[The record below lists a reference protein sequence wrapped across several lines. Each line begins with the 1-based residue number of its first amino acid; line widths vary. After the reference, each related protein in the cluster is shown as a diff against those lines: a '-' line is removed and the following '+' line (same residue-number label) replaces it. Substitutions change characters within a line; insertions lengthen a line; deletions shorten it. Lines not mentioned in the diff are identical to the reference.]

1 MKTSVAR
8 PLYCSG
14 VNKGVGSTA
23 QTFIATFDRHSLLVW
38 RVGDDIYQPLNLR
51 HTKPFTVGLQG
62 LGVQGLAVGHGGCS
76 GWMAALALISR
87 LKCAKQ
93 SPSR

>member
-23 QTFIATFDRHSLLVW
+23 HTFIATFDRHSLLVW

-62 LGVQGLAVGHGGCS
+62 LGVQGWALSYEGSQRLAWQHFHS
-76 GWMAALALISR
+76 
-87 LKCAKQ
+87 
-93 SPSR
+93 